1 MYSECIFLMER
12 VLHGETQGGQTG
24 RAWRI
29 RLADMAG
36 YCRGTKR
43 RNFRSVAQTKAN
55 RSEATTVGSLLQC
68 VHALQI
74 KLPGRP
80 RRQDLHWCA
89 SILIQP
95 GWLRP
100 ESRECGV
107 QLFCERS
114 SDHIH
119 HVHTHTQTLC
129 ITLGVR
135 VASEC
140 CARATPLRHVY
151 TGGSNI
157 ISLEERSRGSTVN
170 FFWRNNKL
178 ARPLN
183 YWLVRWERHERCDGC
198 IKMQEYVS

>member
-1 MYSECIFLMER
+1 MRRGLRTMDFVVHSK
-12 VLHGETQGGQTG
+12 TQGGYAG

-74 KLPGRP
+74 ELPGRP

-100 ESRECGV
+100 ESRERAV
-107 QLFCERS
+107 QFLARQGIAIPFTTY
-114 SDHIH
+114 
-119 HVHTHTQTLC
+119 THTLKHTNHPRCQSRLWVLHKSDT
-129 ITLGVR
+129 IEAR
-135 VASEC
+135 V
-140 CARATPLRHVY
+140 H
-151 TGGSNI
+151 
-157 ISLEERSRGSTVN
+157 SR
-170 FFWRNNKL
+170 
-178 ARPLN
+178 
-183 YWLVRWERHERCDGC
+183 
-198 IKMQEYVS
+198 